1 MQIPQIDAVQ
11 EPDSISIYDPSSKHQ
26 ITDPE
31 VIFTRHVFASGAF
44 WLMQSAFSAAE
55 DTGTQGPKSHSL
67 RLAAQNQVAR

>member
-31 VIFTRHVFASGAF
+31 VIFTRRVFASGAF
-44 WLMQSAFSAAE
+44 WLM
-55 DTGTQGPKSHSL
+55 
-67 RLAAQNQVAR
+67 